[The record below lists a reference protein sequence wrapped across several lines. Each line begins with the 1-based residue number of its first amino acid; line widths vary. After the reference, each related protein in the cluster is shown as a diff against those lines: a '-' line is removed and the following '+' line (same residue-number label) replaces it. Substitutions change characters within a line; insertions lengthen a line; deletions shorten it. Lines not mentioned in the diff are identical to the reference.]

1 MTQKDLENGMRAEER
16 CCGGQMRGRMTNWR
30 NGVACLI
37 LLDLLFR
44 FELMGRCVYLRAS
57 MISSYIN
64 ANAME
69 R

>member
-1 MTQKDLENGMRAEER
+1 
-16 CCGGQMRGRMTNWR
+16 MRGRMTNWR
-30 NGVACLI
+30 NGIACLI